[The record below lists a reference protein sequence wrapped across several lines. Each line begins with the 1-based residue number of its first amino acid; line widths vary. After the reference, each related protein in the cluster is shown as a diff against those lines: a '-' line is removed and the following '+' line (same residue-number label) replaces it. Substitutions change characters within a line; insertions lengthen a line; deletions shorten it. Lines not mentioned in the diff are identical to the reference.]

1 MECLMI
7 NVHVYSESVHVPVW
21 VHDLES
27 FRRWMRSDE
36 SPEQV
41 PVFYLQGDVPRRE
54 EFLEA

>member
-1 MECLMI
+1 MI